1 MVLDNPFEDFK
12 KNVKD
17 NGFKRLFTESA
28 GDSFPQTPDETD
40 VIVEAEKKAYAK
52 GFADGQT
59 SAVQEEQIKLT
70 AVLNDFQSVF
80 SNFEKIKKENCKQ
93 AEVNAVK
100 IAMAIAK
107 KIVLGEVS
115 INEDMVIKTVN
126 QVMDKIMGDE
136 QVKIKIHPDDLQ
148 IIKMHETD
156 NAELILNRKSVFFEE
171 DPEITRGG
179 CVVETDS
186 GNIDARLESQLL
198 IIEEAFLDKIGQ
210 QNG

>member
-12 KNVKD
+12 KNAKD

-28 GDSFPQTPDETD
+28 GDSLSQVPEETD
-40 VIVEAEKKAYAK
+40 LIAEAEKKAYAK

-59 SAVQEEQIKLT
+59 SAVQAEEVKLT

-80 SNFEKIKKENCKQ
+80 SDFEKIKIDNCKH

-115 INEDMVIKTVN
+115 VNEDMVIKIVN
-126 QVMDKIMGDE
+126 QVMGKITGDE
-136 QVKIKIHPDDLQ
+136 QVKIKIHPDDFQ
-148 IIKMHETD
+148 VIKMHETG
-156 NAELILNRKSVFFEE
+156 NAELILNRKSILFEE
-171 DPEITRGG
+171 DSGITRGG

>member
-1 MVLDNPFEDFK
+1 MVLDNPFENFK

-17 NGFKRLFTESA
+17 NGFKRLFTESV
-28 GDSFPQTPDETD
+28 GDSLPQTADETD
-40 VIVEAEKKAYAK
+40 LIVEAEKKAYAK

-59 SAVQEEQIKLT
+59 SAVQEEQEKLT

-80 SNFEKIKKENCKQ
+80 LNFEEIKKENCKQ

-115 INEDMVIKTVN
+115 TNEDMVIKIVN
-126 QVMDKIMGDE
+126 QVMDKIMGEE

-148 IIKMHETD
+148 VIKMCETD
-156 NAELILNRKSVFFEE
+156 NAELILNRKSILFQE
-171 DPEITRGG
+171 DPKITRGG